1 MSKCII
7 VLGPDYLSNSIFAGV
22 LNILGINFGKSLQ
35 QSRNNNPEGFI
46 KNKKITRINENI
58 LESLNSSYD
67 DIRPLQ
73 EKWWQKSYV
82 NNHKK
87 EAISIIEKEFKGP
100 VMFAIKDPRLSRL
113 LPLWIEIFSEIK
125 LIPNVVITIRNPSEF
140 AYSLEKR
147 NGFSTEKSMNL
158 WMTHMLDAEYYSRE
172 FPRTFLTFD
181 RLVSDPE
188 KSIHQISERL
198 TIQFPLAYEDVK
210 SDVENFL
217 EPALEHHKYKTS
229 EKNTLMSKLIF
240 DYYELLKGAS
250 QKSALITDDL
260 SRIDNIRTE
269 FGEIRSFFYNHEL
282 EEAQKRLKNHV
293 HDLEMTQAILKKQ
306 IEDHI
311 GLLYWRD
318 SEIENLEQKVGA
330 QSARLGELY
339 KLNRDL
345 QKINSELRKINSELR
360 EDLDIIFASRS
371 WKITKPLRW
380 ISKRIRGY

>member
-1 MSKCII
+1 
-7 VLGPDYLSNSIFAGV
+7 
-22 LNILGINFGKSLQ
+22 
-35 QSRNNNPEGFI
+35 
-46 KNKKITRINENI
+46 
-58 LESLNSSYD
+58 
-67 DIRPLQ
+67 
-73 EKWWQKSYV
+73 
-82 NNHKK
+82 
-87 EAISIIEKEFKGP
+87 
-100 VMFAIKDPRLSRL
+100 
-113 LPLWIEIFSEIK
+113 
-125 LIPNVVITIRNPSEF
+125 
-140 AYSLEKR
+140 
-147 NGFSTEKSMNL
+147 
-158 WMTHMLDAEYYSRE
+158 MLDAEYYSRE

-217 EPALEHHKYKTS
+217 EPALEHHKYKIS

-250 QKSALITDDL
+250 QKSALIKDDL
-260 SRIDNIRTE
+260 SCIDNIRTG

-311 GLLYWRD
+311 GLLHWRD

>member
-125 LIPNVVITIRNPSEF
+125 LIPNVVITFRNPSEF
-140 AYSLEKR
+140 AYSLEK
-147 NGFSTEKSMNL
+147 K
-158 WMTHMLDAEYYSRE
+158 
-172 FPRTFLTFD
+172 
-181 RLVSDPE
+181 
-188 KSIHQISERL
+188 
-198 TIQFPLAYEDVK
+198 
-210 SDVENFL
+210 
-217 EPALEHHKYKTS
+217 
-229 EKNTLMSKLIF
+229 
-240 DYYELLKGAS
+240 
-250 QKSALITDDL
+250 
-260 SRIDNIRTE
+260 
-269 FGEIRSFFYNHEL
+269 
-282 EEAQKRLKNHV
+282 
-293 HDLEMTQAILKKQ
+293 
-306 IEDHI
+306 
-311 GLLYWRD
+311 
-318 SEIENLEQKVGA
+318 
-330 QSARLGELY
+330 
-339 KLNRDL
+339 
-345 QKINSELRKINSELR
+345 
-360 EDLDIIFASRS
+360 
-371 WKITKPLRW
+371 W
-380 ISKRIRGY
+380 ISNEEIHEFVDDAYVRC